1 MGMVKK
7 PPKRPSDPLAL
18 AKTIGDIA
26 TGQTDQLPAEKPTD
40 EEIRRVMSLLG
51 KKGGPKGGKARAKA
65 LSDKERHAIA
75 KKAAKSRWK
84 KHTKKLK

>member
-1 MGMVKK
+1 MVKK

-18 AKTIGDIA
+18 AKAIGDIA
-26 TGQTDQLPAEKPTD
+26 TGQTTQEAPEQPTD

-51 KKGGPKGGKARAKA
+51 KKGGKKGGKARAKA
-65 LSDKERHAIA
+65 LSDEERQAIA

-84 KHTKKLK
+84 HHVKKHK